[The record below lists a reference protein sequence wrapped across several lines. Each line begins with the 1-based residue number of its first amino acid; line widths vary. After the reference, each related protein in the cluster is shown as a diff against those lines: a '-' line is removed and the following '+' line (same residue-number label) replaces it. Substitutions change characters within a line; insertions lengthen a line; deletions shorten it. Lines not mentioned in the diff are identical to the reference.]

1 VTPDTG
7 PILVGLSGGLDSSVL
22 LHWLAEQPTIRTQGL
37 RALHVH
43 HGLHP
48 DADQWGEHCR
58 NLCQQLG
65 LGFEIARVD
74 VRHTLGLGPEAAAR
88 EARHAAFAEHLQTGE
103 TLALAHHRD
112 DQAETVLLRLL
123 RGSGSEGLAA
133 MRDTRPFAAGRIWRP
148 LLGTPRADLLAYAG
162 AHSLAWIEDP
172 SNQDTRLDRN
182 FLRHR
187 VLPVLAE
194 RWPHAT
200 AALAQS
206 ARWLEEDATLLEG
219 EALYRLREVVGSAPN
234 TLSVPAL
241 LALDPAWRSRVLRYW
256 RRSLDFSP
264 WPESAHLVIESQL
277 LVTRP
282 DALPE
287 YRWPGGVLRRWRDRL
302 YLDHPRPSLPEEW
315 CCDWDGR
322 ATLEL
327 PTGDS
332 LALLPGKGV
341 RVKFHEAKS
350 TLTPFPVL
358 VRARHGG
365 ERIQLPGRDHSHSL
379 KHVLQAQGIPPWERA
394 RMPLLFA
401 ADGELLAAGDAI
413 LSARWLREASAH
425 DCRLHWHQHD

>member
-1 VTPDTG
+1 VAPVSS

-22 LHWLAEQPTIRTQGL
+22 LHWLAEQPTVRTQGL

-48 DADQWGEHCR
+48 EADQWAEHCR

-88 EARHAAFAEHLQTGE
+88 DARYAAFSKHLHAGE
-103 TLALAHHRD
+103 VLALAHHRD

-133 MRDTRPFAAGRIWRP
+133 MRDTRPFAAGKLWRP
-148 LLGTPRADLLAYAG
+148 LLNSSRAELLDYANV
-162 AHSLAWIEDP
+162 HSLNWIEDP

-194 RWPHAT
+194 RWPHAA

-219 EALYRLREVVGSAPN
+219 EALCRLREVVGSAPN

-241 LALDPAWRSRVLRYW
+241 LALDPAWRSRVLRCW

-264 WPESAHLVIESQL
+264 WPESAHVVIEAQL
-277 LVTRP
+277 LTARR

-287 YRWPGGVLRRWRDRL
+287 YRWPGGILRRWRELIYIERL
-302 YLDHPRPSLPEEW
+302 RPSLPEEW

-322 ATLEL
+322 AALEL

-332 LALLPGKGV
+332 L
-341 RVKFHEAKS
+341 
-350 TLTPFPVL
+350 VL
-358 VRARHGG
+358 VGSGSAAEKYRVASRVGG

-379 KHVLQAQGIPPWERA
+379 KHILQAQGIPPWERA

-401 ADGELLAAGDAI
+401 ADGELLAAGNSL
-413 LSARWLREASAH
+413 LSARWLRETSMLNG
-425 DCRLHWHQHD
+425 RLHWQRQHD